1 MEIDIAGID
10 KAKLLAALFNAS
22 RPLGLGFLQPGAR
35 NNMTDV
41 EAREILAISDDA
53 YFDYLRGRVM
63 KIDLNGDK
71 VQPAMYDRDNGPGAV
86 QAVVNTLRAQA

>member
-22 RPLGLGFLQPGAR
+22 RPLGMGFLQSGAR
-35 NNMTDV
+35 NTMTDV
-41 EAREILAISDDA
+41 EAREILATGDGA
-53 YFDYLRGRVM
+53 YFDYLHGRVM
-63 KIDLNGDK
+63 KIDLSSDK
-71 VQPAMYDRDNGPGAV
+71 VRPALYDRDNGPGAV